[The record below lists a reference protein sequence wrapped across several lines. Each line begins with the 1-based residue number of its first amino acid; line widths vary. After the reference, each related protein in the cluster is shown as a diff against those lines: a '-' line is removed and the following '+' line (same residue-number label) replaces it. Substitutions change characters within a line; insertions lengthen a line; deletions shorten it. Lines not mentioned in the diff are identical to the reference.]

1 MRQALARVNVTE
13 ISVRSA
19 DEALRLVNEERRAE
33 IVTVTRYIESEVAS
47 NKAKS
52 NTIAAHYD
60 ALSAEAA
67 LKKAIGDWK

>member
-1 MRQALARVNVTE
+1 MRVTE
-13 ISVRSA
+13 VSVLAA

-33 IVTVTRYIESEVAS
+33 IVTITRYIESEAAR
-47 NKAKS
+47 NKAQS

-67 LKKAIGDWK
+67 LKKAVGDWK